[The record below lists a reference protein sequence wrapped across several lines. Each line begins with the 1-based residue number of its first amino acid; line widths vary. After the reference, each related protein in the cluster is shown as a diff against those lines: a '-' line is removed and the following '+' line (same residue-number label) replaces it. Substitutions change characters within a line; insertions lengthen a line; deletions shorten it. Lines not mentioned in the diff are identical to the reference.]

1 MVPKEDHRNEF
12 ETVPSRPQDRE
23 TPMLIEMAVA
33 DAFAVAWEFTDEQ
46 TATMDLTGYHQHP
59 KYAELKPGMY
69 TDDTQRAIANAQ
81 VVLLGEQACYDP
93 AAYALAY
100 VRSFRE
106 DPREGWSRRF
116 QDYLRQNAERSPDVF
131 MKGIRRRATNGSLMG
146 VAPLGFLPDEN
157 AVRLAT
163 AMQVISTHSGT
174 AIPYAQMIS
183 LSCHF
188 LLRGGARRDL
198 ADHLAEAVEWPT
210 EDECGSDERAAML
223 HKIRTKPPIARM
235 PARTIAPAAVWAA
248 MNMDSL
254 ADIIRWAVDHGKDT
268 DSLAAT
274 AVAIASCAH
283 DIDLRL
289 PAALLDGLETPEARD
304 RLTGYDE
311 ALRDLL
317 VR

>member
-1 MVPKEDHRNEF
+1 
-12 ETVPSRPQDRE
+12 
-23 TPMLIEMAVA
+23 MLLEMAIA
-33 DAFAVAWEFTDEQ
+33 DAYAVAWEFTDDQ
-46 TATMDLTGYHQHP
+46 IAANDLAEYHQHP
-59 KYAELKPGMY
+59 KYAELRPGMY
-69 TDDTQRAIANAQ
+69 TDDTQRAIANAR
-81 VVLLGEQACYDP
+81 VVLLGEPACLDP

-100 VRSFRE
+100 TTIFRE

-116 QDYLRQNAERSPDVF
+116 QQYLRDNAATGPARF

-146 VAPLGFLPDEN
+146 VAPLGYLPDED

-198 ADHLAEAVEWPT
+198 AAHLAEAVEWPGA
-210 EDECGSDERAAML
+210 DECGNDEREAML
-223 HKIRTKPPIARM
+223 HKMRHDPPTARM
-235 PARTIAPAAVWAA
+235 PARTIAPAALWAVTHL
-248 MNMDSL
+248 DSL

-274 AVAIASCAH
+274 AVAIASCAGDVDH
-283 DIDLRL
+283 TL
-289 PAALLDGLETPEARD
+289 PAALVDGLEDDAR
-304 RLTGYDE
+304 RSMLRAYDE
-311 ALRDLL
+311 ELGRLITNAAP
-317 VR
+317 